1 MPLLI
6 VLIGV
11 ALLIFMIV
19 KLKLNTFVSL
29 VITSFIVALL
39 LGLPLAKIPETIET
53 GIGGQLGHLAI
64 IFGFGS
70 MLGKLVSDAG
80 GGYRI
85 ATTLIDKFGRRWIQ
99 VAVILASFI
108 IGLALFFEVGLV
120 VVLPIIFIIAR
131 ELDMPLMYLGIPM
144 AATLNVT
151 HAFLPPHPAPT
162 AISGILGANLGHV
175 LLLGIIAAIP
185 TIIIAGPVFNWF
197 LHKVYPKVYRKDIDI
212 SVLGEY
218 KEFNIDETPK
228 FGISVLTAMMPVI
241 LIAVATI
248 CSFIFP
254 KSNSINEFIQFIGAP
269 DLAMLLSL
277 IFAIFTMGLWR
288 NKGMS
293 EISNSM
299 VTSIK
304 QIPVMLL
311 IIGGGGAFKQVLVD
325 GGISKYIST
334 LFAQTNISPIL
345 AAWLITAILRVSL
358 GSSTVAA
365 MTAAGLV
372 APMAHQ
378 FGSNSAMAALMVLA
392 VGAGSV
398 FCDHVN
404 DAGFWMIKEYFG
416 LSLKETLLSWSTLT
430 SVLALAGLA
439 AVYTISLFV

>member
-11 ALLIFMIV
+11 IILIFMIV
-19 KLKLNTFVSL
+19 KLKMNTFVGL
-29 VITSFIVALL
+29 VITSFIVGLL
-39 LGLPLAKIPETIET
+39 LGLPLTKIPQTIET

-85 ATTLIDKFGRRWIQ
+85 ATTLINKFGRRWIQ

-162 AISGILGANLGHV
+162 AITDILGANLGHV
-175 LLLGIIAAIP
+175 LLLGILAAIP
-185 TIIIAGPVFNWF
+185 TIIIAGPVYNWV
-197 LHKVYPKVYRKDIDI
+197 LQKVYPRVYRKNIDI

-218 KEFNIDETPK
+218 KEFKLEETPK

-254 KSNSINEFIQFIGAP
+254 KNNPVNEFIQFIGAP

-277 IFAIFTMGLWR
+277 IFAIFTMGLQR
-288 NKGMS
+288 NQKM
-293 EISNSM
+293 EDISTSLAD
-299 VTSIK
+299 SIK
-304 QIPVMLL
+304 QISVMLL
-311 IIGGGGAFKQVLVD
+311 IIGGGAFKQVLVD
-325 GGISKYIST
+325 GGISKYISG
-334 LFAQTNISPIL
+334 LFAQTSISPIL
-345 AAWLITAILRVSL
+345 AAWLITALLRMSL

-372 APMAHQ
+372 VPMAHQ
-378 FGSNSAMAALMVLA
+378 FGGNSIMATLMVLSI
-392 VGAGSV
+392 GAGSV
-398 FCDHVN
+398 FCGHVN
-404 DAGFWMIKEYFG
+404 DAGF
-416 LSLKETLLSWSTLT
+416 
-430 SVLALAGLA
+430 
-439 AVYTISLFV
+439 

>member
-39 LGLPLAKIPETIET
+39 LGLPLAKIPATIET

-197 LHKVYPKVYRKDIDI
+197 LHKAYPKVYRKDIDI
-212 SVLGEY
+212 SVIGEY

-254 KSNSINEFIQFIGAP
+254 KSNSINEFIQFIGSP

-304 QIPVMLL
+304 QISVMLL

>member
-6 VLIGV
+6 VLLGV
-11 ALLIFMIV
+11 ALLIFMII

-29 VITSFIVALL
+29 VVTAFLIALML
-39 LGLPLAKIPETIET
+39 QIPIAKIPTTIET
-53 GIGGQLGHLAI
+53 GIGGQLGHLAV

-70 MLGKLVSDAG
+70 MLGQLVSDSG

-85 ATTLIDKFGRRWIQ
+85 ATTLIQKFGRRWIQ

-120 VVLPIIFIIAR
+120 VVLPIIFIIAW
-131 ELDMPLMYLGIPM
+131 EMDMPLMYLGVPM

-162 AISGILGANLGHV
+162 AITDILGANLGHV

-185 TIIIAGPVFNWF
+185 TIIVAGPLYNYF
-197 LHKVYPKVYRKDIDI
+197 LHKLYPKVYRKNLDIA
-212 SVLGEY
+212 VLGEY
-218 KEFNIDETPK
+218 KEFELDETPG
-228 FGISVLTAMMPVI
+228 FGISVLTAMLPVI

-248 CSFIFP
+248 CSFILP
-254 KSNSINEFIQFIGAP
+254 KGNPVNEFIQFVGAP
-269 DLAMLLSL
+269 DLAMLISL
-277 IFAIFTMGLWR
+277 IFAIFTMGLHR
-288 NKGMS
+288 NKT
-293 EISNSM
+293 INQITDSM
-299 VTSIK
+299 VLSIK
-304 QIPVMLL
+304 QISVMLL

-325 GGISKYIST
+325 GGISKYISS

-345 AAWLITAILRVSL
+345 AAWLITALLRVSL

-365 MTAAGLV
+365 MTASGLV

-378 FGSNSAMAALMVLA
+378 FGSNSAMAALMVLS

-430 SVLALAGLA
+430 SVLAIAGLGS
-439 AVYTISLFV
+439 VYAISLFV

>member
-6 VLIGV
+6 VLLGV
-11 ALLIFMIV
+11 ALLIFMII

-29 VITSFIVALL
+29 VVTAFLIALML
-39 LGLPLAKIPETIET
+39 QIPIAKIPTTIET
-53 GIGGQLGHLAI
+53 GIGGQLGHLAV

-70 MLGKLVSDAG
+70 MLGQLVSDSG

-85 ATTLIDKFGRRWIQ
+85 ATTLIQKFGRRWIQ

-131 ELDMPLMYLGIPM
+131 EMDMPLMYLGVPM

-162 AISGILGANLGHV
+162 AITDILGANLGHV

-185 TIIIAGPVFNWF
+185 TIIVAGPLYNYF
-197 LHKVYPKVYRKDIDI
+197 LHKLYPKVYRKNLDIA
-212 SVLGEY
+212 VLGEY
-218 KEFNIDETPK
+218 KEFELDETPG
-228 FGISVLTAMMPVI
+228 FGISVLTAMLPVI

-248 CSFIFP
+248 CSFILP
-254 KSNSINEFIQFIGAP
+254 KGNPVNEFIQFVGAP
-269 DLAMLLSL
+269 DAAMLISL
-277 IFAIFTMGLWR
+277 LFAVVTMGLMR
-288 NKGMS
+288 NKKME

-299 VTSIK
+299 VTSVK
-304 QIPVMLL
+304 QIAMMLL

-325 GGISKYIST
+325 GGISKYVSD
-334 LFAQTNISPIL
+334 LFAHTSLSPIV
-345 AAWLITAILRVSL
+345 AAWLITAILRIAL
-358 GSSTVAA
+358 GSSTVSA
-365 MTAAGLV
+365 MTAAGLI

-378 FGSNSAMAALMVLA
+378 FGANSSMAALMVLA

-398 FCDHVN
+398 FGGHVN

-416 LSLKETLLSWSTLT
+416 LSLKENFIAWTTLT
-430 SVLALAGLA
+430 CVLAVAGLA
-439 AVYTISLFV
+439 TVVVMAMFV

>member
-6 VLIGV
+6 VLLGV
-11 ALLIFMIV
+11 LILIFLIV

-29 VITSFIVALL
+29 VVTSFIIALCL
-39 LGLPLAKIPETIET
+39 QIPVAKIPTAIET
-53 GIGGQLGHLAI
+53 GIGGQPGHLAI

-70 MLGKLVSDAG
+70 MLGQLVSDAG

-85 ATTLIDKFGRRWIQ
+85 ATTLINKFGRRWIQ

-144 AATLNVT
+144 AATLNVC

-162 AISGILGANLGHV
+162 AITDILGATLGHV
-175 LLLGIIAAIP
+175 LLLGIIVAIP
-185 TIIIAGPVFNWF
+185 TIIISGPVFNYF
-197 LHKVYPKVYRKDIDI
+197 LHKVYPSVYRKDVDI

-218 KEFNIDETPK
+218 KEFKLEETPG

-248 CSFIFP
+248 CSFVLSKTNP
-254 KSNSINEFIQFIGAP
+254 VNQFIQFVGAP
-269 DLAMLLSL
+269 DAAMLLSL
-277 IFAIFTMGLWR
+277 LFAIWT
-288 NKGMS
+288 
-293 EISNSM
+293 
-299 VTSIK
+299 
-304 QIPVMLL
+304 MLL
-311 IIGGGGAFKQVLVD
+311 IIGGGGAFKEVLVE
-325 GGISKYIST
+325 GGISKYVST
-334 LFAQTNISPIL
+334 LFSGTSISPIL
-345 AAWLITAILRVSL
+345 AAWLITALLRVSL
-358 GSSTVAA
+358 GSSTVSS
-365 MTAAGLV
+365 MTAAGLI
-372 APMAHQ
+372 APMTAHM
-378 FGSNSAMAALMVLA
+378 SPTMSALMVLSI
-392 VGAGSV
+392 GAGSV

-430 SVLALAGLA
+430 SVLSLAGLA
-439 AVYTISLFV
+439 SVWVLSLIIA

>member
-6 VLIGV
+6 VLLGV
-11 ALLIFMIV
+11 LILIFLIV

-29 VITSFIVALL
+29 VVTSFIIALCL
-39 LGLPLAKIPETIET
+39 QIPVAKIPTAIET
-53 GIGGQLGHLAI
+53 GIGSQPGHLAI

-70 MLGKLVSDAG
+70 MLGQLVSDAG

-85 ATTLIDKFGRRWIQ
+85 ATTLINKFGRRWIQ

-144 AATLNVT
+144 AATLNVC

-162 AISGILGANLGHV
+162 AITDILGATLGHV
-175 LLLGIIAAIP
+175 LLLGIIVAIP
-185 TIIIAGPVFNWF
+185 TIIISGPVFNYF
-197 LHKVYPKVYRKDIDI
+197 LHKVYPSVYRKDVDI

-218 KEFNIDETPK
+218 KEFKLEETPG

-248 CSFIFP
+248 CSFVLSKTNP
-254 KSNSINEFIQFIGAP
+254 VNQFIQFVGAP
-269 DLAMLLSL
+269 DAAMLLSL
-277 IFAIFTMGLWR
+277 LFAIWT
-288 NKGMS
+288 
-293 EISNSM
+293 
-299 VTSIK
+299 
-304 QIPVMLL
+304 MLL
-311 IIGGGGAFKQVLVD
+311 IIGGGGAFKEVLVE
-325 GGISKYIST
+325 GGISKYVST
-334 LFAQTNISPIL
+334 LFSGTSISPIL
-345 AAWLITAILRVSL
+345 AAWLITALLRVSL
-358 GSSTVAA
+358 GSSTVSS
-365 MTAAGLV
+365 MTAAGLI
-372 APMAHQ
+372 APMTAHM
-378 FGSNSAMAALMVLA
+378 SPTMSALMVLSI
-392 VGAGSV
+392 GAGSV

-430 SVLALAGLA
+430 SVLSLAGLA
-439 AVYTISLFV
+439 SVWVLSLIIA

>member
-11 ALLIFMIV
+11 VLLIFMIV
-19 KLKLNTFVSL
+19 KLKLNTFVAL
-29 VITSFIVALL
+29 VVTSFIVALM
-39 LGLPLAKIPETIET
+39 LGLPFAKIPGIIES
-53 GIGGQLGHLAI
+53 GIGSQLGHLAI

-162 AISGILGANLGHV
+162 AISDILGANLGHV
-175 LLLGIIAAIP
+175 LLLGIVAAIP

-218 KEFNIDETPK
+218 KEFDLDETPK

-241 LIAVATI
+241 LIAIATI
-248 CSFIFP
+248 CSFILP
-254 KSNSINEFIQFIGAP
+254 KNNPVNEFIQFVGAP

-277 IFAIFTMGLWR
+277 VFAIFSMGLWR
-288 NKGMS
+288 DKKMG

-299 VTSIK
+299 VESIK
-304 QIPVMLL
+304 QISVMLL
-311 IIGGGGAFKQVLVD
+311 IIGGGGAFKEVLVE
-325 GGISKYIST
+325 GGISNYIST

-372 APMAHQ
+372 APMAQQ

-430 SVLALAGLA
+430 SVLAVAGLG
-439 AVYTISLFV
+439 AVYAISLFV

>member
-11 ALLIFMIV
+11 VLLIFMIV
-19 KLKLNTFVSL
+19 KLKLNTFVAL
-29 VITSFIVALL
+29 IITSFIVALM
-39 LGLPLAKIPETIET
+39 LGLPLAKIPTTIEN

-99 VAVILASFI
+99 VAVILASLI

-197 LHKVYPKVYRKDIDI
+197 LHKVYPKVYRKDVDI

-218 KEFNIDETPK
+218 KEFNLDETPK

-254 KSNSINEFIQFIGAP
+254 KSNPINEFIQFVGAP

-288 NKGMS
+288 NKKMS
-293 EISNSM
+293 EITNSM
-299 VTSIK
+299 VESIK
-304 QIPVMLL
+304 QISVMLL

-334 LFAQTNISPIL
+334 LFAQTNFSPIL

-372 APMAHQ
+372 APMAQ
-378 FGSNSAMAALMVLA
+378 QYGAKSAMAALMVLA

-430 SVLALAGLA
+430 SVLAVAGLG
-439 AVYTISLFV
+439 AVYAISLFV

>member
-6 VLIGV
+6 VLLGV
-11 ALLIFMIV
+11 ALLIFMII

-29 VITSFIVALL
+29 VVTAFLIALML
-39 LGLPLAKIPETIET
+39 QIPIAKIPTTIET
-53 GIGGQLGHLAI
+53 GIGGQLGHLAV

-70 MLGKLVSDAG
+70 MLGQLVSDSG

-85 ATTLIDKFGRRWIQ
+85 ATTLIQKFGRRWIQ

-131 ELDMPLMYLGIPM
+131 EMDMPLMYLGVPM

-162 AISGILGANLGHV
+162 AITDILGANLGHV

-185 TIIIAGPVFNWF
+185 TIIVAGPLYNYF
-197 LHKVYPKVYRKDIDI
+197 LHKLYPKVYRKNLDIA
-212 SVLGEY
+212 VLGEY
-218 KEFNIDETPK
+218 KEFELDETPG
-228 FGISVLTAMMPVI
+228 FGISVLTAMLPVI

-248 CSFIFP
+248 CSFILP
-254 KSNSINEFIQFIGAP
+254 KGNPVNEFIQFVGAP
-269 DLAMLLSL
+269 DAAMLISL
-277 IFAIFTMGLWR
+277 LFAVVTMGLMR
-288 NKGMS
+288 NKKME

-299 VTSIK
+299 VTSVK
-304 QIPVMLL
+304 QIAMMLL

-325 GGISKYIST
+325 GGISKYVSD
-334 LFAQTNISPIL
+334 LFAHTSLSPIV
-345 AAWLITAILRVSL
+345 AAWLITAILRIAL
-358 GSSTVAA
+358 GSSTVSA
-365 MTAAGLV
+365 MTAAGLI

-378 FGSNSAMAALMVLA
+378 FGANSSMAALMVLA

-398 FCDHVN
+398 FGGHVN

-416 LSLKETLLSWSTLT
+416 LSLKENFIAWTTLT
-430 SVLALAGLA
+430 CVLAVAGLA
-439 AVYTISLFV
+439 TVMVMAMFV

>member
-11 ALLIFMIV
+11 ALLIFMII

-29 VITSFIVALL
+29 VVTSFIIALML
-39 LGLPLAKIPETIET
+39 QIPIAKIPTTIET
-53 GIGGQLGHLAI
+53 GIGGQLGHLAV

-70 MLGKLVSDAG
+70 MLGQLVSDSG

-85 ATTLIDKFGRRWIQ
+85 ATTLIEKFGRRWIQ

-131 ELDMPLMYLGIPM
+131 EMDMPLMYLGIPM

-162 AISGILGANLGHV
+162 AITDILGANLGHV

-185 TIIIAGPVFNWF
+185 TIIVAGPLYNYF
-197 LHKVYPKVYRKDIDI
+197 LHKFYPKVYRKNMDI

-218 KEFNIDETPK
+218 KEFKLEETPG
-228 FGISVLTAMMPVI
+228 FGISVLTAMLPVI

-248 CSFIFP
+248 CSFILP
-254 KSNSINEFIQFIGAP
+254 KGNVVNEVIQFIGAP
-269 DLAMLLSL
+269 DAAMLISL
-277 IFAIFTMGLWR
+277 LFAVFTMGLMR
-288 NKGMS
+288 NKQME

-299 VTSIK
+299 VTSVK
-304 QIPVMLL
+304 QIAMMLL

-325 GGISKYIST
+325 GGISKYVSA
-334 LFAQTNISPIL
+334 LFAHTSLSPIV
-345 AAWLITAILRVSL
+345 AAWLITAILRIAL
-358 GSSTVAA
+358 GSSTVSA
-365 MTAAGLV
+365 MTAAGLI

-378 FGSNSAMAALMVLA
+378 FGANSTMAALMVLA

-398 FCDHVN
+398 FGGHVN

-416 LSLKETLLSWSTLT
+416 LSLKENFIAWTTLT
-430 SVLALAGLA
+430 CVLALAGLA
-439 AVYTISLFV
+439 TILVMAMFV

>member
-11 ALLIFMIV
+11 VLLIFMIV
-19 KLKLNTFVSL
+19 KLKLNTFVAL
-29 VITSFIVALL
+29 VITSFIVALM
-39 LGLPLAKIPETIET
+39 LGLPFAKIPGIIEA
-53 GIGGQLGHLAI
+53 GIGSQLGHLAI

-162 AISGILGANLGHV
+162 AISDILGANLGHV

-218 KEFNIDETPK
+218 KEFDLAETPK

-248 CSFIFP
+248 CSFILP
-254 KSNSINEFIQFIGAP
+254 QGNPVNEFIQFVGAP

-288 NKGMS
+288 NKKMG

-299 VTSIK
+299 VESIK
-304 QIPVMLL
+304 QISVMLL

-398 FCDHVN
+398 FCNHVN

-430 SVLALAGLA
+430 SVLAIAGLG
-439 AVYTISLFV
+439 AVYAISLFV

>member
-11 ALLIFMIV
+11 VLLIFMIV
-19 KLKLNTFVSL
+19 KLKLNTFVAL
-29 VITSFIVALL
+29 IITSFIVALM
-39 LGLPLAKIPETIET
+39 LGLPLAKIPTTIEN

-80 GGYRI
+80 GGYCI

-99 VAVILASFI
+99 VAVILASLI

-197 LHKVYPKVYRKDIDI
+197 LHKVYPKVYRKDVDI

-218 KEFNIDETPK
+218 KEFNLDETPK

-254 KSNSINEFIQFIGAP
+254 KSNPINEFIQFVGAP

-288 NKGMS
+288 NKKMS
-293 EISNSM
+293 EITNSM
-299 VTSIK
+299 VESIK
-304 QIPVMLL
+304 QISVMLL

-334 LFAQTNISPIL
+334 LFAQTNFSPIL

-372 APMAHQ
+372 APMAQ
-378 FGSNSAMAALMVLA
+378 QYGAKSAMAALMVLA

-430 SVLALAGLA
+430 SVLAVAGLG
-439 AVYTISLFV
+439 AVYAISLFV

>member
-11 ALLIFMIV
+11 IILIFMIV
-19 KLKLNTFVSL
+19 KLKMNTFVGL
-29 VITSFIVALL
+29 VITSFIIGLL
-39 LGLPLAKIPETIET
+39 LGLPLTKIPQTIET

-85 ATTLIDKFGRRWIQ
+85 ATTLINKFGRRWIQ
-99 VAVILASFI
+99 VAVI

-162 AISGILGANLGHV
+162 AITDILGANLGHV
-175 LLLGIIAAIP
+175 LLLGILAAIP
-185 TIIIAGPVFNWF
+185 TIIIAGPVYNWV
-197 LHKVYPKVYRKDIDI
+197 LQKVYPRVYRKNIDI

-218 KEFNIDETPK
+218 KEFKLEETPK

-254 KSNSINEFIQFIGAP
+254 KNNPVNEFIQFIGAP

-277 IFAIFTMGLWR
+277 IFAIFTMGLQR
-288 NKGMS
+288 NQKM
-293 EISNSM
+293 EDISTSLAD
-299 VTSIK
+299 SIK
-304 QIPVMLL
+304 QISVMLL

-325 GGISKYIST
+325 GGISKYISG
-334 LFAQTNISPIL
+334 LFAQTSISPIL
-345 AAWLITAILRVSL
+345 AAWLITALLRMSL

-372 APMAHQ
+372 VPMAHQ
-378 FGSNSAMAALMVLA
+378 FGSNSIMATLMVLSI
-392 VGAGSV
+392 GAGSV
-398 FCDHVN
+398 FCGHVN

-416 LSLKETLLSWSTLT
+416 LSLKETLLSWTTLT
-430 SVLALAGLA
+430 SVLALAGLG
-439 AVYTISLFV
+439 AVYAISLFV

>member
-6 VLIGV
+6 VLLGV
-11 ALLIFMIV
+11 ALLIFMII

-29 VITSFIVALL
+29 VVTAFLIALML
-39 LGLPLAKIPETIET
+39 QIPIAKIPTTIET
-53 GIGGQLGHLAI
+53 GIGGQLGHLAV

-70 MLGKLVSDAG
+70 MLGQLVSDSG

-85 ATTLIDKFGRRWIQ
+85 ATTLIQKFGRRWIQ

-131 ELDMPLMYLGIPM
+131 EMDMPLMYLGVPM

-162 AISGILGANLGHV
+162 AITDILGANLGHV

-185 TIIIAGPVFNWF
+185 TIIVAGPLYNHF
-197 LHKVYPKVYRKDIDI
+197 LHKLYPKVYRKNLDIA
-212 SVLGEY
+212 VLGEY
-218 KEFNIDETPK
+218 KEFELDETPG
-228 FGISVLTAMMPVI
+228 FGISVLTAMLPVI

-248 CSFIFP
+248 CSFILP
-254 KSNSINEFIQFIGAP
+254 KGNPVNEFIQFVGAP
-269 DLAMLLSL
+269 DAAMLISL
-277 IFAIFTMGLWR
+277 LFAVVTMGLMR
-288 NKGMS
+288 NKKME

-299 VTSIK
+299 VTSVK
-304 QIPVMLL
+304 QIAMMLL

-325 GGISKYIST
+325 GGISKYVSD
-334 LFAQTNISPIL
+334 LFAHTSLSPIV
-345 AAWLITAILRVSL
+345 AAWLITAILRIAL
-358 GSSTVAA
+358 GSSTVSA
-365 MTAAGLV
+365 MTAAGLI

-378 FGSNSAMAALMVLA
+378 FGANSSMAALMVLA

-398 FCDHVN
+398 FGGHVN

-416 LSLKETLLSWSTLT
+416 LSLKENFIAWTTLT
-430 SVLALAGLA
+430 CVLAVAGLA
-439 AVYTISLFV
+439 TVMVMAMFV